1 MARTRVGDIL
11 GPMREGLADVGEK
24 GQELARDVAE
34 RVEDVLDEAGVQGK
48 RIRKELAHRWKTVDR
63 VGRENDLEVFLYPE
77 GLVVYF
83 SKDGW
88 QAQLMV
94 FTLPQPLSAEPAP
107 PKR

>member
-48 RIRKELAHRWKTVDR
+48 RIRKELARRWKTVDR
-63 VGRENDLEVFLYPE
+63 AGRDAFVMAITALGIGIVVGYFL
-77 GLVVYF
+77 
-83 SKDGW
+83 SRDDD
-88 QAQLMV
+88 
-94 FTLPQPLSAEPAP
+94 
-107 PKR
+107 